1 MAARKSLGGAGLPPL
16 ADLFSTSDERAL
28 EAQTQER
35 VMMLSVSELHD
46 FPGHPFQVLDDEE
59 MEKLAES
66 ITQHGV
72 LMPGLVRPRAAGGYE
87 IVAGHRRKFASMK
100 AGIREMP
107 VIVRDMDDDT
117 AVILMVDSNV
127 QRENVLPS
135 EKARAYKMK
144 LDAIKR
150 KAGRPS
156 KENSAGI
163 RQNLFSI
170 QKIADDAGEGKTK
183 IQQYIKIN
191 DLIPELLE
199 MVDGNEIKF
208 NPAYELAFL
217 RPEEQAM
224 LHDILQAEEVT
235 PSLSQAQ
242 RLKRASQEGRL
253 SEQDIAAIMRE
264 EKAQTRDTGK
274 VTLPAK
280 EIEQFFPKSY
290 TPEQK
295 KKIIVKLLASWARQ
309 RGEQVR

>member
-16 ADLFSTSDERAL
+16 ADLFSTSEERAL

-35 VMMLSVSELHD
+35 VMMLPVSELHD
-46 FPGHPFQVLDDEE
+46 FPGHPFQVRDDEE

-72 LMPGLVRPRAAGGYE
+72 LIPGLVRPRAAGGYE

-156 KENSAGI
+156 KENSAQVG
-163 RQNLFSI
+163 QNFSVE
-170 QKIADDAGEGKTK
+170 KVAEDAGESKSQ
-183 IQQYIKIN
+183 IQRYIRLN
-191 DLIPELLE
+191 ELIPELLE
-199 MVDGNEIKF
+199 MVDRNEIKF

-217 RPEEQAM
+217 RLEEQAV
-224 LHDILQAEEVT
+224 LYDILQAEEVT

-290 TPEQK
+290 TPAQK
-295 KKIIVKLLASWARQ
+295 KKVIVKLLASWARQ

>member
-16 ADLFSTSDERAL
+16 ADLFSTSEERAL

-35 VMMLSVSELHD
+35 VMMLPVSELHD
-46 FPGHPFQVLDDEE
+46 FPGHPFQVRDDEE

-87 IVAGHRRKFASMK
+87 IVAGHRRKFASVK

-144 LDAIKR
+144 LDAMKR
-150 KAGRPS
+150 QGERTDLT
-156 KENSAGI
+156 SAGI
-163 RQNLFSI
+163 RQKLSSV

-217 RPEEQAM
+217 RPEEQAV
-224 LHDILQAEEVT
+224 LYDILQAEEVT

-290 TPEQK
+290 TPAQK
-295 KKIIVKLLASWARQ
+295 KKVIVKLLASWARQ

>member
-16 ADLFSTSDERAL
+16 ADLFSTSEERAL

-46 FPGHPFQVLDDEE
+46 FPGHPFQVRDDEE

-100 AGIREMP
+100 AGVREMP

-156 KENSAGI
+156 KENSAQVG
-163 RQNLFSI
+163 QNFSVE
-170 QKIADDAGEGKTK
+170 KVAEDAGESKSQ
-183 IQQYIKIN
+183 IQRYIRLN
-191 DLIPELLE
+191 ELIPELLE

-217 RPEEQAM
+217 RPEEQAV
-224 LHDILQAEEVT
+224 LFDILQAEEVT

-242 RLKRASQEGRL
+242 RLKRTSQEGQL

-309 RGEQVR
+309 RGEQER

>member
-16 ADLFSTSDERAL
+16 ADLFSTSEERAL

-35 VMMLSVSELHD
+35 VMMLPVSELHD
-46 FPGHPFQVLDDEE
+46 FPGHPFQVRDDEE

-72 LMPGLVRPRAAGGYE
+72 LIPGLVRPRAAGGYE
-87 IVAGHRRKFASMK
+87 IVAGHRRKFASVK
-100 AGIREMP
+100 AGMREMP

-156 KENSAGI
+156 KENSAQVG
-163 RQNLFSI
+163 QNFSVE
-170 QKIADDAGEGKTK
+170 KVAEDAGESKSQ
-183 IQQYIKIN
+183 IQRYIRLN
-191 DLIPELLE
+191 ELIPELLE
-199 MVDGNEIKF
+199 MVDRNEIKF

-217 RPEEQAM
+217 RLEEQAV
-224 LHDILQAEEVT
+224 LYDILQAEEVT

-253 SEQDIAAIMRE
+253 SEQDIATIMRE

-295 KKIIVKLLASWARQ
+295 KKIIVKLLANWARQ
-309 RGEQVR
+309 RGAQER

>member
-1 MAARKSLGGAGLPPL
+1 
-16 ADLFSTSDERAL
+16 
-28 EAQTQER
+28 
-35 VMMLSVSELHD
+35 MMLPVSELHD
-46 FPGHPFQVLDDEE
+46 FPGHPFQVRDDEE

-100 AGIREMP
+100 AGMREMP

-150 KAGRPS
+150 RAGRPS
-156 KENSAGI
+156 KENSRQLVGNFESAEIVGQSAGDSGRQVQRYI
-163 RQNLFSI
+163 RLN
-170 QKIADDAGEGKTK
+170 E
-183 IQQYIKIN
+183 
-191 DLIPELLE
+191 LIPELLE

-217 RPEEQAM
+217 RPEEQAV
-224 LHDILQAEEVT
+224 LYDILQAEEVT

-290 TPEQK
+290 TPAQK
-295 KKIIVKLLASWARQ
+295 KKVIVKLLASWARQ

>member
-16 ADLFSTSDERAL
+16 ADLFSTSEERAL

-35 VMMLSVSELHD
+35 VMMLPVSELHD
-46 FPGHPFQVLDDEE
+46 FPGHPFQVRDDEE

-100 AGIREMP
+100 AGVREMP
-107 VIVRDMDDDT
+107 VIVRNMDDDT

-144 LDAIKR
+144 LDAMKR
-150 KAGRPS
+150 QGERTDLT
-156 KENSAGI
+156 SAGI
-163 RQNLFSI
+163 RQKLSSV

-183 IQQYIKIN
+183 IHQYIKIN